1 MEDAKSIDKKL
12 KNIDKDAARLNWQ
25 HSNGRTMTLE
35 EANKESPSVNATPFE
50 QVAENV
56 KKTLAKDGNDINAM
70 STKTI
75 MTAFAK
81 SIQTLSQK
89 DKEAFSRQLI
99 EMGGI
104 SKGPVEKL
112 ILKAAGKEIAKE
124 NRKLRDD
131 YGIGR

>member
-104 SKGPVEKL
+104 SKGSVEKL